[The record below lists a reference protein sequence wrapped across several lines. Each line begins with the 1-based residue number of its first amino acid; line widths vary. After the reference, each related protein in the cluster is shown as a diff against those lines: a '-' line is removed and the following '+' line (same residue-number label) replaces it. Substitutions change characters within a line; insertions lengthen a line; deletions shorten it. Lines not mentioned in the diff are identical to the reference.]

1 MVSTERERDDSK
13 RSWGE
18 GKRAE
23 EAGGIPAGSYVM
35 KTVCVVLTQHETR
48 HFRMG
53 RMGGGQHSR
62 DTAYPSRKP

>member
-1 MVSTERERDDSK
+1 MIAK

-18 GKRAE
+18 GKRVE
-23 EAGGIPAGSYVM
+23 GAGGIPAMTWFLRDEDCLY
-35 KTVCVVLTQHETR
+35 VLTQHETR

-62 DTAYPSRKP
+62 DTAYPSREP